1 MLSLQCIRC
10 APAANRH
17 CVAGHRADQNQLV
30 QMITDLARLLVRVYT
45 DHVQGMLEDRPD
57 SA

>member
-1 MLSLQCIRC
+1 M
-10 APAANRH
+10 
-17 CVAGHRADQNQLV
+17 AGHRADQNQLV
-30 QMITDLARLLVRVYT
+30 QIITDLARLLVRVYT